1 MSSNLGSENQGK
13 VLGID
18 VDGSVIPTTAS
29 GIIIDDEFST
39 ESTNPLQNKV
49 IAEEFD
55 NYVRTIR
62 KSTNLFDKNL
72 VMDHKI
78 INYPPIDGTNYC
90 NLPTYA
96 NGIISGYVPLEEGK
110 TYTIYTGENANTN
123 IGCLCFVHKE
133 DDTHYV
139 RVFGCNCTDP
149 SSAYGGG
156 ANFWPIP
163 EGKVE
168 ITYDSINKSNTF
180 TVLENSGITHFIFYI
195 RKKGSSSN
203 YWGAHTDLTE
213 VDFDNI
219 YQIRLNEGT
228 EILPFEPYGDIEDIK
243 YQTAD
248 TLLASNLTTTFNSQL
263 DTLQT
268 TLENEIDSVAGNPKL
283 TLTLTNGGNSWEI
296 VSNINDQT
304 GNSHSIKTT
313 GECQANRTNHVFEF
327 GSIYVDNVSFKG
339 CSDDIT
345 PMNGSSPNRWSGTY
359 IGANHGQSNGYTLT
373 FAEPHGKDNSD
384 IGSIWQLGTKQYT
397 IYEVPS
403 TTTVRIVN
411 TLSTPATTGGT
422 LTHVSGATHT
432 EDMVYTSA
440 AMDQMYRA
448 VNKFEIHIYDENWKE
463 IPHDANG
470 VFKSNKFRFVQSYQI
485 LNPDKAVEHLQQL
498 KADGQ
503 DVTRDNLHDDE
514 VKPFVRQ
521 NFCYEFSEGNACTLY
536 QSSDFLDTFQ
546 GFHGFVQSGTV
557 NGTPSSS
564 SPEEVYVAGCFD
576 NTPFDIVG
584 TESSISFSRGNW
596 TVANKPPYRYYQY
609 KKNDKSKG
617 FMQGFYT
624 KIGLG
629 RPEIRNTMIPADSG
643 AVGFIYKT
651 GKMYPYAYSGQTFQA
666 GDHVEG
672 IAFYT
677 PFCMDT
683 TDNCYAAVYN
693 YVYDDIILAID
704 YQEAADV
711 LFKLKQECVGKQ
723 IEILDKT
730 DTCVMDRT
738 MASSELLPITFTG
751 KGYIVLRFYDDND
764 LTKDFVEINQGIENA
779 GKVLQVNASG
789 MVTPVTVSLTTDD
802 AFSTESINPVENRV
816 VTNAINTIDDALFT
830 ERASTNLFERSMMID
845 HKLVNFSQG
854 SSSKSYLATYANSIL
869 SGFVP
874 VEEGKTYTV
883 YTGSGSH
890 VGALCFVDSNYV
902 GICGCQAADPS
913 RAYGQGSG
921 STSQWTGID
930 GKVTCTYDSTNR
942 SNTFTVLEGSNIA
955 YVIFYIRKKGG
966 GGSDNYW
973 GAHDDLSV
981 ITEEDYPI
989 RVNEGTEIL
998 PYEPG
1003 GIIHSTAFI
1012 EKETNVTIS
1021 DSTAT
1026 TVADLVTDFNNLLAA
1041 LRNRSVLAS

>member
-1 MSSNLGSENQGK
+1 MSSNQGSENQGK

-29 GIIIDDEFST
+29 GITIDDEFST

-72 VMDHKI
+72 VIDHKLI
-78 INYPPIDGTNYC
+78 SYGPSSGTNYC
-90 NLPTYA
+90 YLATYA
-96 NGIISGYVPLEEGK
+96 DGIVSGYVPVEEGK
-110 TYTIYTGENANTN
+110 TYTIYTGTTVNV
-123 IGCLCFVHKE
+123 GCLCFVHKE
-133 DDTHYV
+133 TDADHYT
-139 RVFGCNCTDP
+139 RVCGCNAISLTP
-149 SSAYGGG
+149 YGGG
-156 ANFWPIP
+156 TNYWQGLDGFVTAS
-163 EGKVE
+163 
-168 ITYDSINKSNTF
+168 YDESNYSNTF
-180 TVLENSGITHFIFYI
+180 TVLEGSGITHFIFYI
-195 RKKGSSSN
+195 KRVNNDN
-203 YWGAHTDLTE
+203 YWGAHEDLS
-213 VDFDNI
+213 VIDWDR

-228 EILPFEPYGDIEDIK
+228 EILPFEPYDGDIEDIK

-248 TLLASNLTTTFNSQL
+248 TLLASNLTSTFNSQL
-263 DTLQT
+263 NTLQT

-304 GNSHSIKTT
+304 GNSHSVKTT

-327 GSIYVDNVSFKG
+327 TNIFIDGNTFKG
-339 CSDDIT
+339 ASDDIT

-403 TTTVRIVN
+403 TTTVRVVN

-422 LTHVSGATHT
+422 LTHISGATHT

-498 KADGQ
+498 RADGQ

-514 VKPFVRQ
+514 VEPFVRQ
-521 NFCYEFSEGNACTLY
+521 NFCYEFSDGNACTLY
-536 QSSDFLDTFQ
+536 QSSDFLDNFT
-546 GFHGFVQSGTV
+546 GFHGFVQSGAV

-584 TESSISFSRGNW
+584 TESSINFSRGNW

-643 AVGFIYKT
+643 SVGFIYKT

-683 TDNCYAAVYN
+683 ADNCYAAVYN

-845 HKLVNFSQG
+845 HKLINFSQT
-854 SSSKSYLATYANSIL
+854 SVSKGYLATYANSIL

-883 YTGSGSH
+883 YTGSGSN
-890 VGALCFVDSNYV
+890 VGALCFVNSNYV
-902 GICGCQAADPS
+902 GVCGCRADNPS
-913 RAYGQGSG
+913 VAYGQGSG
-921 STSQWTGID
+921 STSQWVGID

-942 SNTFTVLEGSNIA
+942 SNTFTILEGSNIA

-966 GGSDNYW
+966 GGSENYW

-1003 GIIHSTAFI
+1003 GILYDTAFI
-1012 EKETNVTIS
+1012 EKETTVTIP

-1026 TVADLVTDFNNLLAA
+1026 TVTDLVTDFNNLLAA